1 MAQKET
7 IAILGG
13 TGDLG
18 TGLAIRWAK
27 AGHRIVIGSRTLEK
41 AQKAVANLHALSP
54 QTPAEAMVNPDA
66 AAAGDIVVLTV
77 PAAHQIST
85 LESVSAGLKGK
96 ILIDVTVPLVPPRV
110 GTVQLPGEGSA
121 GKRAQ
126 DFLGS
131 RVKVVTAF
139 QNVAAHL
146 LKEDVQ
152 IECDVLVCGD
162 KRAARQKVIELAEA
176 AGMNAWHAGPIENS
190 AAAEALTS
198 VLIQINRRHDISHS
212 RHQDRRPG
220 TLIRGMAGF
229 TVTPL
234 PGIKLVEE
242 GDDLPALLLDAL
254 AAAEIRR
261 SMATSSR
268 WRRKSSPRRKAATS
282 TCATCRR
289 PRMPRNSPPRPRRIR
304 AWCSSSSTN
313 PPPWCGTSRAS

>member
-1 MAQKET
+1 MAKIDT

-18 TGLAIRWAK
+18 TGLAIRWSK
-27 AGHRIVIGSRTLEK
+27 AGHRIIIGSRTLEK
-41 AQKAVANLHALSP
+41 ARKAVADLHEISP
-54 QTPAEAMVNPDA
+54 ETPADAMVNADA

-85 LESVSAGLKGK
+85 LETVRDGLKGK

-110 GTVQLPGEGSA
+110 GTVQLPEAGSA

-162 KRAARQKVIELAEA
+162 KRAARQKVIDLASE
-176 AGMNAWHAGPIENS
+176 AGMTGWHAGPIENS

-212 RHQDRRPG
+212 
-220 TLIRGMAGF
+220 
-229 TVTPL
+229 
-234 PGIKLVEE
+234 GIKIVGQEH
-242 GDDLPALLLDAL
+242 
-254 AAAEIRR
+254 
-261 SMATSSR
+261 
-268 WRRKSSPRRKAATS
+268 
-282 TCATCRR
+282 
-289 PRMPRNSPPRPRRIR
+289 
-304 AWCSSSSTN
+304 
-313 PPPWCGTSRAS
+313 